1 MTENRELKNS
11 PTGVQGD
18 PRNILL
24 SQKKKKNQNST
35 DSKSQ
40 HLCKLKILVGSHLF
54 RKIVRYPRMSIKQ
67 VKTDVSQGRGGEGGV
82 KGETEINKGL
92 YLFFSGWMIP
102 VGHKASM

>member
-24 SQKKKKNQNST
+24 SQKKKKKNST

-67 VKTDVSQGRGGEGGV
+67 VKPGIEPGFPVLQAVSLPSCYQANILDILFLL
-82 KGETEINKGL
+82 KSLLEICI
-92 YLFFSGWMIP
+92 F
-102 VGHKASM
+102 

>member
-1 MTENRELKNS
+1 MTENSELKNS

-24 SQKKKKNQNST
+24 RLKKKKKKST

-54 RKIVRYPRMSIKQ
+54 RKIVRCPRMSIKQ
-67 VKTDVSQGRGGEGGV
+67 VKTDVSWGRGGEGGV
-82 KGETEINKGL
+82 KGGTEINKGL